1 MVKVKIT
8 FFTYAEP
15 LVVDELKLALTHKKS
30 FKAKLRIEV
39 LIFRTRL
46 DEKGEEH
53 RTLVKEMLD
62 IDKPPKAITNANV
75 DKIGSSELKELNAKC
90 DDVGT
95 VGENGSGWIIKKF
108 LNIFI
113 DIYETNPIRAAS
125 YIPTPPKYNNSR
137 CGLINIQNDDQECFE
152 WCMKYHQSNK
162 GSIRTAALKRP

>member
-1 MVKVKIT
+1 MALVDHTIPT
-8 FFTYAEP
+8 FNIERGNYSIPQTTTQIEIRNGKSKDNVFTYAEP
-15 LVVDELKLALTHKKS
+15 LVIEELKLALTHKKS

-46 DEKGEEH
+46 DEQGEEH

-108 LNIFI
+108 S
-113 DIYETNPIRAAS
+113 IY
-125 YIPTPPKYNNSR
+125 
-137 CGLINIQNDDQECFE
+137 L
-152 WCMKYHQSNK
+152 
-162 GSIRTAALKRP
+162 